1 MSVSMGR
8 LLVTGAPGW
17 LTDAFLASLAARPP
31 SGLARVRCLVHH
43 DARLSERDTKARW
56 GLDAEI
62 VRGDLRDVESLAS
75 LVRGADTVLHA
86 AAMMHVER
94 IAEYYA
100 VNSEGTRALARAASA
115 AGVRR
120 FVYVSS
126 NAAGGKSSAP
136 GRLCEESDAEA
147 PLSHYGRSKLLGER
161 WLFATPGE
169 MERSVVR
176 ACMLYGPPVP
186 MRHVEV
192 YRRIASGRMP
202 LVGGGDY
209 ARSLSH
215 VDNLVQGVRLALS
228 SSAASGHVF
237 NIADAEVYTT
247 RRVVEAMAQA
257 LGVRPRYLRLPVVT
271 AKVAHGV
278 DWLLASLDRYQQEIH
293 LVGEADWHVGVSIE
307 KARRLL
313 GYAPTVTIE
322 QGMRGAIEWCRQR
335 GLLP

>member
-1 MSVSMGR
+1 
-8 LLVTGAPGW
+8 
-17 LTDAFLASLAARPP
+17 
-31 SGLARVRCLVHH
+31 
-43 DARLSERDTKARW
+43 
-56 GLDAEI
+56 
-62 VRGDLRDVESLAS
+62 
-75 LVRGADTVLHA
+75 
-86 AAMMHVER
+86 MHVDR
-94 IAEYYA
+94 IGEYYA

-126 NAAGGKSSAP
+126 NAAGGKSSAK
-136 GRLCEESDAEA
+136 GRLCEETDVDA

-161 WLFATPGE
+161 WVFATPGE
-169 MERSVVR
+169 MERSVIR
-176 ACMLYGPPVP
+176 SCMLYGPPVP

-192 YRRIASGRMP
+192 YRRIATGRMP

-215 VDNLVQGVRLALS
+215 VDNLVQGVRLALT
-228 SSAASGHVF
+228 SSAASGQVF

-257 LGVRPRYLRLPVVT
+257 LGVRPRYLPLPAFA
-271 AKVAHGV
+271 AKVAHSV
-278 DWLLASLDRYQQEIH
+278 DWLLASVDRYQQEIH

-335 GLLP
+335 GLLS